1 MERWLSFLL
10 LFALFSYGH
19 SLGCSDASSN
29 SQCTTLTGCTWSGS
43 ACSST
48 FAPAACSNCYYI
60 DPVGGSDSAAG
71 SYSAPFLT
79 LTKGFTTL
87 SGVAGTLYVINIAAN
102 TEAKL
107 LSPAIVTSTMTLT
120 Y

>member
-19 SLGCSDASSN
+19 SLGCSDATSS
-29 SQCTTLTGCTWSGS
+29 SQCDSLTDCTWSGS
-43 ACSST
+43 ACSGT
-48 FAPAACSNCYYI
+48 FAPTCANTCYYI
-60 DPVGGSDSAAG
+60 DPVSGSDSAAG

-79 LTKGFTTL
+79 LTKAFTAL
-87 SGVAGTLYVINIAAN
+87 SGVTGTIYVINIAAD
-102 TEAKL
+102 TEVNL
-107 LSPAIVTSTMTLT
+107 LSPATVTSTLTLT